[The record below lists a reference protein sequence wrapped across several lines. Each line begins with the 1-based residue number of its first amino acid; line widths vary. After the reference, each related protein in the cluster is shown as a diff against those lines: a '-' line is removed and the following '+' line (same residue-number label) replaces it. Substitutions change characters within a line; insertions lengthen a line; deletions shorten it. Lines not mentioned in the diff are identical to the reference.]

1 MAANGWSTPFENSIR
16 GPATTS
22 SLPLKTPA
30 SPLGAREGVAGGGR
44 RESVYKILMHITSA
58 HLLPIAALVAG
69 LLVLFVPRVLSFV
82 VGAYLII
89 VGLVGLN
96 GIYHIIK

>member
-1 MAANGWSTPFENSIR
+1 
-16 GPATTS
+16 
-22 SLPLKTPA
+22 
-30 SPLGAREGVAGGGR
+30 
-44 RESVYKILMHITSA
+44 MHLTSA

-69 LLVLFVPRVLSFV
+69 LLVLFVPRVLGFV

-89 VGLVGLN
+89 VGLN